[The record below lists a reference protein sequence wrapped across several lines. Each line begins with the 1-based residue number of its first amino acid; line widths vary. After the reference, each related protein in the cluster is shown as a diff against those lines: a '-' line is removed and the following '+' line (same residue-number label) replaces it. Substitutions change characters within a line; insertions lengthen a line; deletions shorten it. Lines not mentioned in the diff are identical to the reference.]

1 LLYGYNSTNTDVL
14 WDDPQRNRLA
24 DCISGTAVVAINPSA
39 PLQDMLAASLP
50 LPAVAELLAF
60 CGLDR
65 ADILPVRRVVESW
78 RWQGV
83 QQLTFALVRHE
94 WYAQADEEEAADA
107 AALRVDR
114 EQQLLLTVPEG
125 LAGRYAQFTCF
136 TCFTRTRAQMLS
148 DVLGLFE
155 WDLDNAVCESAL
167 IKRKKYC

>member
-1 LLYGYNSTNTDVL
+1 ML

-50 LPAVAELLAF
+50 LPAVAKLLAF

-65 ADILPVRRVVESW
+65 ADILPVHRVVQSW
-78 RWQGV
+78 MWQGV

-94 WYAQADEEEAADA
+94 WYAQADEEEAGDVA
-107 AALRVDR
+107 AQQVGW

-125 LAGRYAQFTCF
+125 LAGRYAQFSCF
-136 TCFTRTRAQMLS
+136 TCFTRTGAQILS
-148 DVLGLFE
+148 DLLLLFE
-155 WDLDNAVCESAL
+155 WDLDNAVCESTL
-167 IKRKKYC
+167 INYY